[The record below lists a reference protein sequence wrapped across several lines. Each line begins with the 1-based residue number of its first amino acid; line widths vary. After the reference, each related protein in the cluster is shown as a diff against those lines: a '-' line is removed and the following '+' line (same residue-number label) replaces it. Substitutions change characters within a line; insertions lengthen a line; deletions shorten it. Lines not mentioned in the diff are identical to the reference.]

1 MIGFLLRWLI
11 NTAALILVVKLVPGI
26 VADSTEAILLAALL
40 LGFFN
45 AVLRP
50 LIILFAL
57 PLYIFSLGLFT
68 LIVNGFM
75 LLLVAKIV
83 EGFFVR
89 DFWSAFWG
97 ALFFSVISFF
107 LSLLIDPKGTMN
119 IRVAKTYSQQRPSD
133 GQRRNDRI
141 IDVEGRPKD
150 DDDY

>member
-45 AVLRP
+45 TVLRP

-68 LIVNGFM
+68 LVVNGFM

-97 ALFFSVISFF
+97 ALFFSVINFS

-119 IRVAKTYSQQRPSD
+119 IRVAKTYSQRRPSD
-133 GQRRNDRI
+133 GQRRKDRI
-141 IDVEGRPKD
+141 IDVEGRSKD
-150 DDDY
+150 DDQ